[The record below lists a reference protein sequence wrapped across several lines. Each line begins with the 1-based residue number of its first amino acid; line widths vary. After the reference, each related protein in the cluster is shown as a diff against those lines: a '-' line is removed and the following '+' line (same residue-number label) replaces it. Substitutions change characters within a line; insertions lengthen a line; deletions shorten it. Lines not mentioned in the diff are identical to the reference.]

1 MEEVSETLSNI
12 HQVQFD
18 KVSKPI
24 LKISGVFS
32 DQQHDGVTFDNAIIK
47 ERRKTI
53 F

>member
-32 DQQHDGVTFDNAIIK
+32 DQQDGVTFDNAIIK